1 MMVSASQFCDL
12 LKKNG
17 FNFCTGVPC
26 TILKDIILCL
36 SSDPDLPYLPA
47 TREDEAMGIA
57 TGAFLAGK
65 QPIVMMQNSGLGS
78 SINPLASLDILYRIP
93 MLLLISWR
101 GYQGKDAP
109 EHLIMGEAMLKLL
122 DALGVPYQV
131 ISEDN
136 PEAAI
141 SASVRTMRERGIPT
155 AAILKSGIVQ

>member
-1 MMVSASQFCDL
+1 
-12 LKKNG
+12 
-17 FNFCTGVPC
+17 
-26 TILKDIILCL
+26 
-36 SSDPDLPYLPA
+36 
-47 TREDEAMGIA
+47 
-57 TGAFLAGK
+57 
-65 QPIVMMQNSGLGS
+65 MMQNSGLGS

-141 SASVRTMRERGIPT
+141 PASVKAMKERGIPA
-155 AAILKSGIVQ
+155 AAILRSGIVQ